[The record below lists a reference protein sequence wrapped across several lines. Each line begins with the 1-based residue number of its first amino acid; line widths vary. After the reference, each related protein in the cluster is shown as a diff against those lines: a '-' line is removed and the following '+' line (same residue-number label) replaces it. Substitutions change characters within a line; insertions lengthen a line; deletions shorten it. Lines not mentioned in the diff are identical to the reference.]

1 MNIKHRSGHPYRVS
15 GADGVSGKDLEIT
28 VAAFDETD
36 AARTANRQGMFVS
49 ACVAVNAMGA
59 SAQLVADDSVVQRLV
74 EDLRCQA
81 AAER

>member
-1 MNIKHRSGHPYRVS
+1 MNIQRRSGHPYRVS
-15 GADGVSGKDLEIT
+15 GADGVSGRDFEIT
-28 VAAFDETD
+28 VAAFDEAD

-49 ACVAVNAMGA
+49 TCVAISARGT

-81 AAER
+81 AADR